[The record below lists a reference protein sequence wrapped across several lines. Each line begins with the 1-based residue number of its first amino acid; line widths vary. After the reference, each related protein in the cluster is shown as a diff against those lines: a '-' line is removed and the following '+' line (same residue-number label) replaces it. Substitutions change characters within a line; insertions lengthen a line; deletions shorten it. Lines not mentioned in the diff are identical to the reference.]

1 MVEGEFKLSEQKM
14 GTHYVREMAVNF
26 KEIAEKTSV
35 GELKTKLTGLAN
47 EMEPLATK
55 LYFKTQ
61 KGNEDMQKAAA
72 EVEGFKDK
80 LAGAGDMAA
89 AESIMGPVVELLEKT
104 MKHVKTMKVRMT

>member
-1 MVEGEFKLSEQKM
+1 MSEQKM
-14 GTHYVREMAVNF
+14 GTHYVREMAANF

-35 GELKTKLTGLAN
+35 AELKAKLTGLAD

-61 KGNEDMQKAAA
+61 KGNEDMEKAAGQL
-72 EVEGFKDK
+72 EGFKDK
-80 LAGAGDMAA
+80 LAGSKDMVE
-89 AESIMGPVVELLEKT
+89 AESIMGPLVDLLEKT